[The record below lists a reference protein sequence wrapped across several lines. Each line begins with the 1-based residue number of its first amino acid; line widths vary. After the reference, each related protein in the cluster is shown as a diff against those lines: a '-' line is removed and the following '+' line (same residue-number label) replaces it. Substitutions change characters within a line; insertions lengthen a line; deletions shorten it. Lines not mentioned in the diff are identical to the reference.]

1 MSVSLALTPTPS
13 PTPGPSDDIYL
24 AVGSPVFTA
33 DPSYARVFAWNAGSS
48 AWVQMGADIVA
59 GSTGDRFGTAVS
71 LSATGAT
78 VIVAI
83 GAPDGS
89 SGAGYVQVF
98 SWTGAAWVQ
107 LGSTITG
114 ASSGDFSGTF
124 VSLSSTADILAVGE
138 PGFSSNK
145 GRVRVYMWDSGSTS
159 WLLHGSPIV
168 GTSASDQFGT
178 SVSISNDGNRL
189 VVGAPNTAAGAG
201 LARVFQWNGIDD
213 WEQLGIDIPGVAT
226 LKVRN
231 IRQIITSIISAD
243 PELSI

>member
-33 DPSYARVFAWNAGSS
+33 DPSYARVFKWSAGSS
-48 AWVQMGADIVA
+48 VWAQLGADLVA
-59 GSTGDRFGTAVS
+59 GSSGDRFGTAVS
-71 LSATGAT
+71 LSATGSA

-83 GAPDGS
+83 GAPDGG

-98 SWTGAAWVQ
+98 SWTGAMWVQ
-107 LGSTITG
+107 LGATIAG

-124 VSLSSTADILAVGE
+124 VSLSSAGDILAVGE

-168 GTSASDQFGT
+168 GTTTSDKFGT
-178 SVSISNDGNRL
+178 SVSLSDDGNRL
-189 VVGAPNTAAGAG
+189 IVGAPNSGSGAG
-201 LARVFQWNGIDD
+201 LARVFQWNGVD

-226 LKVRN
+226 LKVR
-231 IRQIITSIISAD
+231 I
-243 PELSI
+243 LSHTLYQCINTE